1 MTADPLATLITAL
14 QQTEKAAVEAR
25 EHTEERE
32 CQIRTLRA
40 QVADL
45 TAKCAT
51 LTRDLETVRRISSE
65 RAEALDAAEENYR
78 MERDEATEAL
88 ALAATTIQSVAERR
102 LVASTASP
110 SKHNISLCAALFPF
124 CE

>member
-32 CQIRTLRA
+32 RQIKTLRA
-40 QVADL
+40 QVAEL

-51 LTRDLETVRRISSE
+51 LTRDLATERRIS
-65 RAEALDAAEENYR
+65 AEGAAALDAVEQTYRPSLRDPSIPWRRQTARKGAEATRAR
-78 MERDEATEAL
+78 MESTRARF
-88 ALAATTIQSVAERR
+88 SVSHR
-102 LVASTASP
+102 
-110 SKHNISLCAALFPF
+110 
-124 CE
+124 